1 MAGKKTP
8 SIVKSIQKY
17 KLPEINY
24 AFQKSISYSQL
35 STFTNCPKQ
44 WELKYKEGN
53 YLFDASINSIFG
65 TSMHN
70 TIQKYITIMYTQ
82 STVVADQLDLE
93 EDFAENFRTEY
104 KTTYEKNN
112 NTHFSNPEEMR
123 EYFDDGIEILNFLKR
138 KKGSYFSKRGWHLVG
153 VEIPILTTP
162 NKQYNNVIFKG
173 FIDLVMYH
181 EPTETF
187 KIYDFKTSKGSWGDY
202 QKKDENKINQL
213 LLYKHFFSTQFNVD
227 INKIEVE
234 FMILKRKMPEQS
246 EFPQKRIQEFIP
258 ASGKGKITKAV
269 STLESFI
276 NGCFDNSGYK
286 SREFTPTP
294 SEWGCRFCSFLN
306 TNFCNSGVS

>member
-44 WELKYKEGN
+44 WALKYKEGN

-181 EPTETF
+181 EPTNTF
-187 KIYDFKTSKGSWGDY
+187 KIIDIKTSKSGWNDKT
-202 QKKDENKINQL
+202 KKDELKQFQL
-213 LLYKHFFSTQFNVD
+213 ILYKKFFSEIFGVD
-227 INKIEVE
+227 EKNIEIEYFIV
-234 FMILKRKMPEQS
+234 KRQVWES
-246 EFPQKRIQEFIP
+246 EDFVIKRIQTFSP
-258 ASGKGKITKAV
+258 PSGKTKQKRAGEA
-269 STLESFI
+269 L
-276 NGCFDNSGYK
+276 
-286 SREFTPTP
+286 
-294 SEWGCRFCSFLN
+294 
-306 TNFCNSGVS
+306 